1 MCGGRGIPTLKSINL
16 INLVVHNYFKDTIMT
31 LENFNKAMA
40 YLDVIEIELDIIAK
54 AFGHV
59 SFSEFDG

>member
-1 MCGGRGIPTLKSINL
+1 MKLNDY
-16 INLVVHNYFKDTIMT
+16 N
-31 LENFNKAMA
+31 EAMG
-40 YLDVIEIELDIIAK
+40 YLDMIEIELNKIAA